1 MTALDTIGSPDLV
14 DTILD
19 IVASEAQID
28 REALQPDTSLEEL
41 SIQSADY
48 VMILLAIEE
57 KFGIYMSVDS
67 ELTDARTIGDLLTIV
82 VDKIKI
88 SSGEATA

>member
-1 MTALDTIGSPDLV
+1 
-14 DTILD
+14 
-19 IVASEAQID
+19 
-28 REALQPDTSLEEL
+28 
-41 SIQSADY
+41 
-48 VMILLAIEE
+48 MILLAIEE